1 MSRPYVPPVDP
12 ARIAAPSR
20 EIYGVMGEA
29 NIARM
34 IEDFYRELE
43 QSSVRGLFPEDMAA
57 AAQKSAAFF
66 VGLLGG
72 PPLYHQRY
80 GNPMMR
86 ARHLRFAITPRAR
99 AEWLRCFQR
108 VLARLL
114 RVPRRAPAGFR
125 AFLQQFSLW
134 MVNTESGDG
143 GDSPRALRPG
153 GGQEPALGFD
163 VRPAGSI
170 MRPGRASGAR
180 EAKRRRGSLLH
191 ASGVLDLRSSLEVA
205 GVARRQSGAELIP
218 SSSINVVTRAADC
231 RLVDRRPAYGQARL
245 TGKPW
250 SRHLGRRRRPVR
262 S

>member
-1 MSRPYVPPVDP
+1 MSRPYVPPIDP

-86 ARHLRFAITPRAR
+86 ARHMRFAITPRAR

-108 VLARLL
+108 VLAH
-114 RVPRRAPAGFR
+114 APERYGFPVEHLPGFR

-134 MVNTESGDG
+134 MVNTESGDD
-143 GDSPRALRPG
+143 GDSPSRAPRS
-153 GGQEPALGFD
+153 GGQEPGAGF
-163 VRPAGSI
+163 
-170 MRPGRASGAR
+170 
-180 EAKRRRGSLLH
+180 
-191 ASGVLDLRSSLEVA
+191 
-205 GVARRQSGAELIP
+205 
-218 SSSINVVTRAADC
+218 
-231 RLVDRRPAYGQARL
+231 
-245 TGKPW
+245 
-250 SRHLGRRRRPVR
+250 
-262 S
+262 